1 MEWLVCTL
9 AARAGPQ
16 NTKVSSCSVTVSSPN
31 DFTGEALPRED
42 EVDIVCAGSCLAGF
56 ESEDAWVHF
65 AGAMDV
71 TTAVS
76 LLKTE
81 GQYLWRIE
89 PGGLVSHE
97 VDEPVEFVLSY
108 AVSNGADVCH
118 VVFFGAPLS
127 TEGGGGFDYVRFG
140 GGFRDPRLVDRKC
153 ELTTCGLMSSLQDV
167 VHVHFADV
175 AFFGVGFA
183 NADLSNLMSAQRE
196 VSYHSDDNS
205 ESVPRRKTPM
215 PHVATDVRVRRLAH
229 TRSFRPSICRQK
241 AFSRNS

>member
-1 MEWLVCTL
+1 MQWLVCTL
-9 AARAGPQ
+9 AARSGPLQ
-16 NTKVSSCSVTVSSPN
+16 DTTVSTCSVTVNSSN
-31 DFTGEALPRED
+31 YFTREELPRGD
-42 EVDIVCAGSCLAGF
+42 DIVCAGTCLAGF
-56 ESEDAWVHF
+56 ESEDAWAYF

-89 PGGLVSHE
+89 PSGLVSHE
-97 VDEPVEFVLSY
+97 VDEPVEFILSY
-108 AVSNGADVCH
+108 AVSNGDDVCH

-153 ELTTCGLMSSLQDV
+153 ELTTCGLMSSLQDI
-167 VHVHFADV
+167 VHVHYADV

-196 VSYHSDDNS
+196 VSSDDNS